1 MDLVRLSNTAT
12 PYIGKF
18 RPEGFVE
25 GHSSLVWTER
35 YFQAGDFIRESY
47 DIKGTL
53 RDLPITNPLT
63 GQAEDTLVGL
73 TDSITTM
80 VVEAHKISKS
90 LTGPPTIQT
99 TGRTFET
106 VLDRRTTLSRIA
118 LTDSNGVRQKQV
130 STINSGSTANVVPGT
145 WTVNSKSASAAAK
158 HVVSEVLAQVGDE
171 IPELA
176 VLAEAGVFPEKYPNG
191 TDLPVI
197 EYQVPPGQ
205 LYDYLAEQ
213 LQADDIGV
221 VSKRPTPGIAWP
233 IITAT
238 IYKGRDRSVSVS
250 FSTDFDQLT
259 SSDYILSAALWKNVS
274 QVTGANGSV
283 EVTDGTTRTGLAKRI
298 SYTDQTS
305 VATQSVTGGNAPVL
319 VNLLNGLGKTD
330 LLKQPQTVMFSGE
343 VSQNIAFKYDS
354 MRERGDDP
362 TTFYLGDVVSLK
374 GDLYGSQMVRIAEFI
389 RSQDASGESA
399 YPTFVSLN
407 AES

>member
-1 MDLVRLSNTAT
+1 M
-12 PYIGKF
+12 
-18 RPEGFVE
+18 
-25 GHSSLVWTER
+25 
-35 YFQAGDFIRESY
+35 
-47 DIKGTL
+47 
-53 RDLPITNPLT
+53 
-63 GQAEDTLVGL
+63 
-73 TDSITTM
+73 
-80 VVEAHKISKS
+80 
-90 LTGPPTIQT
+90 
-99 TGRTFET
+99 
-106 VLDRRTTLSRIA
+106 
-118 LTDSNGVRQKQV
+118 
-130 STINSGSTANVVPGT
+130 
-145 WTVNSKSASAAAK
+145 
-158 HVVSEVLAQVGDE
+158 
-171 IPELA
+171 
-176 VLAEAGVFPEKYPNG
+176 
-191 TDLPVI
+191 
-197 EYQVPPGQ
+197 
-205 LYDYLAEQ
+205 
-213 LQADDIGV
+213 
-221 VSKRPTPGIAWP
+221 
-233 IITAT
+233 
-238 IYKGRDRSVSVS
+238 
-250 FSTDFDQLT
+250 
-259 SSDYILSAALWKNVS
+259 WKNVS